1 MEQDLTTGSV
11 FKRIVYFSLPYLLS
25 YFLQTLYGMADLFI
39 TGQFY
44 GVDTITAVS
53 NGSQIMH
60 MMTVIIVGLAMGTT
74 VTIGHSVGAKCG
86 KGSKEFHTDFTYDI
100 VGTNQES
107 AKYTQEYMHIREEI
121 LSIINTQNAA
131 LTADAI

>member
-74 VTIGHSVGAKCG
+74 VTIGHSVGAFYGNCRCIYRHTGCTG
-86 KGSKEFHTDFTYDI
+86 KADSGSDSNTAGSSGGNK
-100 VGTNQES
+100 
-107 AKYTQEYMHIREEI
+107 HISFNLFYRDSVYYR
-121 LSIINTQNAA
+121 L
-131 LTADAI
+131 

>member
-74 VTIGHSVGAKCG
+74 VKS
-86 KGSKEFHTDFTYDI
+86 
-100 VGTNQES
+100 GT
-107 AKYTQEYMHIREEI
+107 AWA
-121 LSIINTQNAA
+121 QNAWSRQKKSS
-131 LTADAI
+131 AIPLRFLWELPLYLPSYWLYW